1 MKRFKMIWS
10 LIFNKKKFDQYWS
23 KKICDEREKVIEL
36 LEKQFED
43 KLLLL
48 SREKETKIISR
59 DYKQPV
65 LRFAVLLEPEL
76 IPYDLNSDLKSVG
89 YKEVIFRDEKVRLI
103 RASFVDYRLEI
114 DQIKRYCYQEVSK
127 YLVDNDFL
135 DFNFIEIEGRSF
147 VEVIINTYQR

>member
-1 MKRFKMIWS
+1 M
-10 LIFNKKKFDQYWS
+10 
-23 KKICDEREKVIEL
+23 
-36 LEKQFED
+36 
-43 KLLLL
+43 
-48 SREKETKIISR
+48 
-59 DYKQPV
+59 
-65 LRFAVLLEPEL
+65 

-103 RASFVDYRLEI
+103 RASFVDHRLEI